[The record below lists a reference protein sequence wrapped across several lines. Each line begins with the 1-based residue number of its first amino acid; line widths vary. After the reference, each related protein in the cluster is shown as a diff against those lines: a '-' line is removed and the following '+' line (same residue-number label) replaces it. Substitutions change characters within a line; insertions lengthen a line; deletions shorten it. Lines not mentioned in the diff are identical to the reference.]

1 MVSKLPMVKKN
12 DLPLGCVVTNRKSA
26 LPLPVRTP
34 AYVSREV
41 GAAELCISPETW
53 DAMVAR
59 GELPPPD
66 YKIGGTMPRWK
77 WTTVESRLNGMCAI
91 QGIVITVSRAS

>member
-1 MVSKLPMVKKN
+1 
-12 DLPLGCVVTNRKSA
+12 VTNRKSA

-41 GAAELCISPETW
+41 GTAELCISPETW

-77 WTTVESRLNGMCAI
+77 WTTVESRLNGMGQMSTMGRDPYVEAAERA
-91 QGIVITVSRAS
+91 GHGKTDSKRHGRAS